1 MAPSQPGLS
10 GAPPPTALLG
20 GLGPPRTAPS
30 PIPSSSAIPSLAGI
44 GGVGVAEDSRRA
56 DRTGVRHRNGQS
68 WASAQSRLQ
77 LWVVGL

>member
-10 GAPPPTALLG
+10 GAPPPTTLPG

-44 GGVGVAEDSRRA
+44 GGGGIAEDS
-56 DRTGVRHRNGQS
+56 
-68 WASAQSRLQ
+68 
-77 LWVVGL
+77 